1 MTILFSFTFRMI
13 LGREKRRIVS
23 IIFCKVK
30 YITQWEHVLKLVYV
44 TTKKQK
50 LSLGKIEGLV
60 GHVIHM
66 RGMRKT
72 RDCSRLCQVRDKFIY
87 ETIRQSWKFL
97 VIDIK

>member
-1 MTILFSFTFRMI
+1 M
-13 LGREKRRIVS
+13 S

-60 GHVIHM
+60 GHVIH
-66 RGMRKT
+66 RKG
-72 RDCSRLCQVRDKFIY
+72 
-87 ETIRQSWKFL
+87 
-97 VIDIK
+97 